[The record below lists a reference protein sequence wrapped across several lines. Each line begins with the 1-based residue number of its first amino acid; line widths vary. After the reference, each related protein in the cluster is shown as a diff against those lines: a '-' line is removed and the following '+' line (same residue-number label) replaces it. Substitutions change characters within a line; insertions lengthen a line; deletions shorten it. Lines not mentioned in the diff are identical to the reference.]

1 MTEIKSNIIPA
12 DFSTVLGES
21 LVDIQ
26 LPKTTPKKLVVIK
39 AAADPRKTTQGA
51 WDSALINSVDS

>member
-1 MTEIKSNIIPA
+1 MTEINNNITPA

-26 LPKTTPKKLVVIK
+26 LPRTTPKKLVVIK
-39 AAADPRKTTQGA
+39 AAPEPRNTTQGE
-51 WDSALINSVDS
+51 WDSALINKVDS